1 MLFSSITFLYYFLP
15 ITMLIY
21 FVVPKN
27 WRNAILFLASFLF
40 YFWGE
45 PKYSI
50 LITVSILTGYLG
62 GYAIDKVRSHGNE
75 KLAKIAM
82 ISSVAVLLGFLA
94 VFKYADFVIATVN
107 GFAGSD
113 IPLVR
118 LALPI
123 GISFYTFQIE
133 CRHY

>member
-15 ITMLIY
+15 ITLLVY
-21 FVVPKN
+21 FVVPKK
-27 WRNAILFLASFLF
+27 WKNAILFLASFLF

-94 VFKYADFVIATVN
+94 VFKYAIFFVY
-107 GFAGSD
+107 
-113 IPLVR
+113 L
-118 LALPI
+118 
-123 GISFYTFQIE
+123 
-133 CRHY
+133 